1 MGIRPNGW
9 KVVVLGVVLVLVDV
23 DLVVGRVSPPRI
35 EDSPLFSIG
44 LNVVAVV
51 AKANPKSMPNNGDL
65 VVVVLVVVVV
75 VVVLVVVVVV
85 AVVVVVVILV
95 VVVVVIV
102 LVVAVVSAELDTRV
116 VNMVGDS
123 VVVAR
128 SLKPGNMAN
137 RLLWGG
143 IDVVTGSS

>member
-1 MGIRPNGW
+1 MRGCRRHNCYLHGGRRRP
-9 KVVVLGVVLVLVDV
+9 LYYAPTLHLRHRSRPDSRHSSGV
-23 DLVVGRVSPPRI
+23 I
-35 EDSPLFSIG
+35 
-44 LNVVAVV
+44 
-51 AKANPKSMPNNGDL
+51 
-65 VVVVLVVVVV
+65 VVVVV
-75 VVVLVVVVVV
+75 
-85 AVVVVVVILV
+85 VVVVVVILV

-116 VNMVGDS
+116 VNMVGES

-128 SLKPGNMAN
+128 SLNPGNMAN

>member
-1 MGIRPNGW
+1 M
-9 KVVVLGVVLVLVDV
+9 VLGVVLVVVDV

-51 AKANPKSMPNNGDL
+51 AKAKPKSMPNNGDL
-65 VVVVLVVVVV
+65 VVVAVVV
-75 VVVLVVVVVV
+75 VVVVVV
-85 AVVVVVVILV
+85 AVVVVVVVVIVVVVVVLV
-95 VVVVVIV
+95 VAVVVVIV

-116 VNMVGDS
+116 VNIVGDS

>member
-1 MGIRPNGW
+1 M
-9 KVVVLGVVLVLVDV
+9 VVLGVVLVVVDV

-65 VVVVLVVVVV
+65 VVVVAVVVVV
-75 VVVLVVVVVV
+75 VVVVVV
-85 AVVVVVVILV
+85 AVVVAVVVVVVVVIFV

-102 LVVAVVSAELDTRV
+102 LVVAVVSAELDTIV

>member
-1 MGIRPNGW
+1 MVG
-9 KVVVLGVVLVLVDV
+9 LGVVLVVVDV

-51 AKANPKSMPNNGDL
+51 AKAKPKSIPNNGDL
-65 VVVVLVVVVV
+65 VVVAVVV
-75 VVVLVVVVVV
+75 VVVVVV
-85 AVVVVVVILV
+85 AVVVVVVVVIVVVVVVVVLV
-95 VVVVVIV
+95 VAVVVVIV

-116 VNMVGDS
+116 VNIVGDS

>member
-1 MGIRPNGW
+1 M
-9 KVVVLGVVLVLVDV
+9 LGVVLVLVDV

-44 LNVVAVV
+44 LKVVAVV

-65 VVVVLVVVVV
+65 VVVIVVVVVVVVVIVVVV
-75 VVVLVVVVVV
+75 VVVLVVV
-85 AVVVVVVILV
+85 IFV

-116 VNMVGDS
+116 VNMVGES

-128 SLKPGNMAN
+128 SLNPGNMAN

>member
-1 MGIRPNGW
+1 MA
-9 KVVVLGVVLVLVDV
+9 L
-23 DLVVGRVSPPRI
+23 
-35 EDSPLFSIG
+35 
-44 LNVVAVV
+44 
-51 AKANPKSMPNNGDL
+51 
-65 VVVVLVVVVV
+65 VVVLVAVV
-75 VVVLVVVVVV
+75 VVVVVV
-85 AVVVVVVILV
+85 AVVVVIFF

-116 VNMVGDS
+116 VKMVGDS
-123 VVVAR
+123 EVVAR

>member
-1 MGIRPNGW
+1 M
-9 KVVVLGVVLVLVDV
+9 VLGVVLVLVDV

-44 LNVVAVV
+44 LNVVAEV

-65 VVVVLVVVVV
+65 VVVVAVVVVV
-75 VVVLVVVVVV
+75 VVVVVV
-85 AVVVVVVILV
+85 AVVVAVVVVVVVVIFV

-102 LVVAVVSAELDTRV
+102 LVVAVVSAELDTIV

-128 SLKPGNMAN
+128 SLNPGNMAN